1 LGGSR
6 TQRGGNSLDY
16 YNTTDMS
23 AGCWTVRVPQ
33 FVRVEIERL
42 ARIER
47 RKSSEMLRLV
57 IVDALAQR
65 GINVNSNTEEMKKAD
80 AA

>member
-1 LGGSR
+1 V
-6 TQRGGNSLDY
+6 DY
-16 YNTTDMS
+16 NIDMS
-23 AGCWTVRVPQ
+23 AGCWIVRVPQ

-57 IVDALAQR
+57 IMDALAQR
-65 GINVNSNTEEMKKAD
+65 ASNSNNEA
-80 AA
+80 

>member
-1 LGGSR
+1 V
-6 TQRGGNSLDY
+6 D
-16 YNTTDMS
+16 YNTDLA

-47 RKSSEMLRLV
+47 RKASEMLRLV

-65 GINVNSNTEEMKKAD
+65 DINVNNNREATKKAD

>member
-1 LGGSR
+1 M
-6 TQRGGNSLDY
+6 DY
-16 YNTTDMS
+16 NYNTDMS

-57 IVDALAQR
+57 LVDALAQR
-65 GINVNSNTEEMKKAD
+65 ASNNNNNEA
-80 AA
+80 